1 MARIDFRKAYLR
13 RGNVTDPTEFDED
26 GFPLWIS
33 ANIDGPLRII
43 NMSDQH
49 LMNSI
54 SSVVQEF
61 QEWQEDSIR
70 TMHVNLPRLS
80 LELGQYYL
88 DNDVADV
95 EETVLEEWCPRV
107 RYLRMEVENRDLC

>member
-1 MARIDFRKAYLR
+1 MARVDFRQAYLR
-13 RGNVTDPTEFDED
+13 RGNVIDPAEFDED

-33 ANIDGPLRII
+33 SSSNGPLRMID
-43 NMSDQH
+43 MSDQH

-54 SSVVQEF
+54 SFVVRKF

-80 LELGQYYL
+80 VELGQHYL
-88 DNDVADV
+88 DNDVADI
-95 EETVLEEWCPRV
+95 EETVIEEWCPRI
-107 RYLRMEVENRDLC
+107 RYLRMEVESRELR